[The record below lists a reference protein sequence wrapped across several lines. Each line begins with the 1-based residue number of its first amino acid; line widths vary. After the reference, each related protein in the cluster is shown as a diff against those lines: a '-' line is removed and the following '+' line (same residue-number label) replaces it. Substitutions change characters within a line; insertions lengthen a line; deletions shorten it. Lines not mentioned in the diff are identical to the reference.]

1 MGAGAPSA
9 NRVGRAFLRREARI
23 RVRNFDMVGSLS
35 SRARRRILYSASSLA
50 LLAVSNAPALA
61 QNDNT
66 SQAPPAAA
74 TPQPPA
80 ATPAPSSPT
89 TTQAPQEESITPAP
103 QQTPAPAAPQQA
115 TGGNVLPETRVVAP
129 VERRRPRT
137 PPPRVVTN
145 QPPAPT
151 QAQVVAQQNQA
162 FDTARQNILAPVG
175 ATSYQVSHQAIEALP
190 QGNNST
196 LDKVLLQFPGVTQ
209 DSAASGELHV
219 RNEHANI
226 QYLING
232 IMLPDGVGAFG
243 QILDTGIVG
252 SLTLLTGALPAQY
265 GLRTAGV
272 LDIQTRTD
280 AFNNTGR
287 ISVYG
292 GSHGTI
298 TPSFEWGGTVGQ
310 TQYFVSGRFLQNNL
324 GIENPTP
331 ANEAIHDRTS
341 QEKGFAYVS
350 TVLDPTSRLTYIGG
364 VSNSTFQ
371 IPNRPDQTPNFTA
384 FGLSDFN
391 SAFLNE
397 HQNEYNQ
404 FNVVAYQK
412 SAEDIDYQ
420 ISYFNRYS
428 QLHFYPDPVGD
439 LVFNGVAS
447 DVYRQSVI
455 NGIQEDTAWR
465 VGYAHT
471 LRFGF
476 SVSAERSL
484 VTNISTVLPFD
495 APATIFDSSSKTG
508 WLIGTYL
515 QDEWRINN
523 QLTLNAGLRFD
534 QMYQYVDAN
543 QLSPRLSLT
552 WKPYDGTTFHAGYA
566 RDFTPPQQVIAAPT
580 NLALVTPPTAP
591 GNTLT
596 PEVPLNSPVLPERS
610 HVFDVGVVQKIYPV
624 PGLEV
629 GIDGY
634 YKIARDLLDDGQ
646 FGAAYVLNGFNYE
659 RGENIGLELKSTYT
673 NGNFRAWGNVAWAKQ
688 IATNIVSNQFLF
700 GADELAYIANHYI
713 YTDHAQQL
721 TASAGASYLW
731 NGTRFSASMIYGSGL
746 RSGFANTDHLPS
758 YTQVNVGLSHDF
770 NFVAPNKPTTVRF
783 DVVNL
788 FDKIYEIRDG
798 SGIGVFAPQ
807 FGPRRGFYVGITQKL

>member
-1 MGAGAPSA
+1 VKQVLSE
-9 NRVGRAFLRREARI
+9 RLRR
-23 RVRNFDMVGSLS
+23 NL
-35 SRARRRILYSASSLA
+35 LLSASSLVLVA
-50 LLAVSNAPALA
+50 ASGAPVLA
-61 QNDNT
+61 QTENASPT
-66 SQAPPAAA
+66 PPASAA
-74 TPQPPA
+74 PQAPA
-80 ATPAPSSPT
+80 ATPAPQDS
-89 TTQAPQEESITPAP
+89 ATPVP
-103 QQTPAPAAPQQA
+103 QQTPTTAAPQQA

-129 VERRRPRT
+129 AERRQPRT
-137 PPPRVVTN
+137 PPQRQVVTN
-145 QPPAPT
+145 QAPAPT
-151 QAQVVAQQNQA
+151 EAQVLAQQTQVLDA
-162 FDTARQNILAPVG
+162 ARQTILATAG
-175 ATSYQVSHQAIEALP
+175 ATSHQVNRQAIEAMP
-190 QGNNST
+190 QGNNAT

-226 QYLING
+226 QYRING

-252 SLTLLTGALPAQY
+252 SLALLTGALPAQY

-280 AFNNTGR
+280 AFNNSGSV
-287 ISVYG
+287 SVYG

-298 TPSFEWGGTVGQ
+298 TPSFEYGGTVGQ
-310 TQYFVSGRFLQNNL
+310 TQYFASGRFLQNNL

-331 ANEAIHDRTS
+331 SNEAIHDRTS
-341 QEKGFAYVS
+341 QEKGFLYLS
-350 TVLDPTSRLTYIGG
+350 TVLDPTSRLTFMSG
-364 VSNSTFQ
+364 VSNSSFQ
-371 IPNRPDQTPNFTA
+371 VPNNPGQTANFTA
-384 FGLSDFN
+384 FGGSNFD
-391 SAFLNE
+391 STFLNE
-397 HQNEYNQ
+397 HQNEFNQ

-428 QLHFYPDPVGD
+428 QLHFMPDPIGD
-439 LVFNGVAS
+439 LVFNGVSS
-447 DVYRQSVI
+447 DVYRQSVV

-465 VGYAHT
+465 LGFAHT

-484 VTNISTVLPFD
+484 VNNISTVLPVDGMGNAID
-495 APATIFDSSSKTG
+495 APFSILDSSSKTG
-508 WLIGTYL
+508 CLFGTYL
-515 QDEWRINN
+515 QDEWRITNN
-523 QLTLNAGLRFD
+523 LTLNAGLRFD

-543 QLSPRLSLT
+543 QLSPRVSLT
-552 WKPYDGTTFHAGYA
+552 WKPYDGTIFHAGYA
-566 RDFTPPQQVIAAPT
+566 RNFTPPQQVIAAPT
-580 NLALVTPPTAP
+580 NLALVQGTTQQ
-591 GNTLT
+591 
-596 PEVPLNSPVLPERS
+596 PEAQLNSPLLPERS

-629 GIDGY
+629 GVDGY

-646 FGAAYVLNGFNYE
+646 FGAAYVLNGFNYD

-688 IATNIVSNQFLF
+688 VATNVVSNQFLF
-700 GADELAYIANHYI
+700 AQDEINYLATHYI
-713 YTDHAQQL
+713 YTDHAQVL
-721 TASAGASYLW
+721 TGSAGASYLW

-758 YTQVNVGLSHDF
+758 YTQVNVGVSHDF
-770 NFVAPNKPTTVRF
+770 DIVAPNKPTTVRF

-807 FGPRRGFYVGITQKL
+807 FGPRRGFFVGISQKL

>member
-1 MGAGAPSA
+1 MTLS
-9 NRVGRAFLRREARI
+9 
-23 RVRNFDMVGSLS
+23 VRTTLLLS
-35 SRARRRILYSASSLA
+35 SSAS
-50 LLAVSNAPALA
+50 LLLGLGGAAMSQTTAPAGGGSTALPKIEVIEPRRA
-61 QNDNT
+61 
-66 SQAPPAAA
+66 
-74 TPQPPA
+74 QPP
-80 ATPAPSSPT
+80 
-89 TTQAPQEESITPAP
+89 
-103 QQTPAPAAPQQA
+103 
-115 TGGNVLPETRVVAP
+115 
-129 VERRRPRT
+129 RRPRT
-137 PPPRVVTN
+137 RVTTGQRRETPAAPPP
-145 QPPAPT
+145 PT
-151 QAQVVAQQNQA
+151 EAQVVAGKNDK
-162 FDTARQNILAPVG
+162 FDEVRQNIVAPIG
-175 ATSYQVSHQAIEALP
+175 ATSYQINHQAIEALP
-190 QGNNST
+190 QGSNAS

-209 DSAASGELHV
+209 DSSASGELHV

-226 QYLING
+226 QYRING

-252 SLTLLTGALPAQY
+252 SLALLTGALPAQY

-272 LDIQTRTD
+272 LDIQTKAD
-280 AFNNTGR
+280 AFNNSGSV
-287 ISVYG
+287 SVYG

-298 TPSFEWGGTVGQ
+298 TTSLEYGGTVGQ
-310 TQYFVSGRFLQNNL
+310 TQYFMSGRYFGSNL

-341 QEKGFAYVS
+341 QEKAFLYLS
-350 TVLDPTSRLTYIGG
+350 TVIDPTSRLTFMSG
-364 VSNSTFQ
+364 VSNGTYQ
-371 IPNRPDQTPNFTA
+371 IPNRPGQSPAFTA
-384 FGLSDFN
+384 FGVTDFN
-391 SAFLNE
+391 SALLNE
-397 HQNEYNQ
+397 HQNEFNQ

-412 SAEDIDYQ
+412 SGDGIDYQ
-420 ISYFNRYS
+420 LSYFNRYS
-428 QLHFYPDPVGD
+428 QLHFMPDPVGD

-447 DVYRQSVI
+447 NVYRQSYV

-465 VGYAHT
+465 VGFAHT

-476 SVSAERSL
+476 SASAERSL
-484 VTNISTVLPFD
+484 VTNISTVLPID
-495 APATIFDSSSKTG
+495 PATGNQVDPITGNPFGPPFTVFDSSSKTG

-515 QDEWRINN
+515 QDEWRITN

-566 RDFTPPQQVIAAPT
+566 RNFTPPQQVIAAPT

-591 GNTLT
+591 ANTQT
-596 PEVPLNSPVLPERS
+596 PEVPINSPVLPERS
-610 HVFDVGVVQKIYPV
+610 HVFDVGVVQKIYPI

-629 GIDGY
+629 GVDGY

-646 FGAAYVLNGFNYE
+646 FGAAYVLNGFNYD
-659 RGENIGLELKSTYT
+659 RGENIGLELKSTYN

-700 GADELAYIANHYI
+700 AQDEINYIATHYI
-713 YTDHAQQL
+713 YTDHAQVL

-758 YTQVNVGLSHDF
+758 YTQVNAGVSREFLFPGWT
-770 NFVAPNKPTTVRF
+770 KPTTLRF

-807 FGPRRGFYVGITQKL
+807 FGPRRGFFVGISQKI

>member
-1 MGAGAPSA
+1 MLAASGAASLMLLYGPGGSA
-9 NRVGRAFLRREARI
+9 Q
-23 RVRNFDMVGSLS
+23 
-35 SRARRRILYSASSLA
+35 
-50 LLAVSNAPALA
+50 A
-61 QNDNT
+61 QV
-66 SQAPPAAA
+66 AAA
-74 TPQPPA
+74 ANSTTALPEIEVIAPKRTQPPRRPK
-80 ATPAPSSPT
+80 TRVT
-89 TTQAPQEESITPAP
+89 TGKPR
-103 QQTPAPAAPQQA
+103 QTPAA
-115 TGGNVLPETRVVAP
+115 
-129 VERRRPRT
+129 
-137 PPPRVVTN
+137 PPPQTE
-145 QPPAPT
+145 
-151 QAQVVAQQNQA
+151 AQVVAGKNEK
-162 FDTARQNILAPVG
+162 FDEARRIILAPVG
-175 ATSYQVSHQAIEALP
+175 ANSYEINHQAIEALP
-190 QGNNST
+190 QGNNAP

-219 RNEHANI
+219 RNEHANV
-226 QYLING
+226 QYRING

-252 SLTLLTGALPAQY
+252 SLALLTGALPAQY

-272 LDIQTRTD
+272 LDIQTKAD
-280 AFNNTGR
+280 AFNNSGSV
-287 ISVYG
+287 SVYG

-298 TPSFEWGGTVGQ
+298 TPSFEYGGTVGQ

-331 ANEAIHDRTS
+331 SNEAIHDRTS
-341 QEKGFAYVS
+341 QEKGFLYLS
-350 TVLDPTSRLTYIGG
+350 TILDPTSRLTFMSG
-364 VSNSTFQ
+364 VSNGTYQ
-371 IPNRPDQTPNFTA
+371 IPNNPGQTPNFNVNGVTN
-384 FGLSDFN
+384 FD
-391 SAFLNE
+391 SALLNE
-397 HQNEYNQ
+397 HQNEFNQ
-404 FNVVAYQK
+404 FNVLAYQK
-412 SAEDIDYQ
+412 SVEDIDFQ
-420 ISYFNRYS
+420 LSYFNRYS
-428 QLHFYPDPVGD
+428 QLHFFPDPIGD

-447 DVYRQSVI
+447 DVYRQSFV

-465 VGYAHT
+465 VGFAHT
-471 LRFGF
+471 LRFGL

-484 VTNISTVLPFD
+484 VNNVSTVLPVDPLTGNQVDPVTGNPFG
-495 APATIFDSSSKTG
+495 PPFSVFDSSSKTG

-543 QLSPRLSLT
+543 QLSPRISLT

-566 RDFTPPQQVIAAPT
+566 RNFTPPQQVIAAPT

-591 GNTLT
+591 ANTQT
-596 PEVPLNSPVLPERS
+596 PEVPLSSPVLPERS
-610 HVFDVGVVQKIYPV
+610 NVFDVGVVQKIYAV

-629 GIDGY
+629 GVDGY
-634 YKIARDLLDDGQ
+634 YKTARDLLDDGQ
-646 FGAAYVLNGFNYE
+646 FGAAYVLTGFNYD

-700 GADELAYIANHYI
+700 GQDEINYIATHYI
-713 YTDHAQQL
+713 YTDHAQVL
-721 TASAGASYLW
+721 TASGGASYLW

-758 YTQVNVGLSHDF
+758 YTQVNVGLSHEF
-770 NFVAPNKPTTVRF
+770 KFPGWTKPTTVRF

-807 FGPRRGFYVGITQKL
+807 FGPRRGFYVGISQKI

>member
-1 MGAGAPSA
+1 M
-9 NRVGRAFLRREARI
+9 I
-23 RVRNFDMVGSLS
+23 GSHS
-35 SRARRRILYSASSLA
+35 SRVRRRILCSASSLA
-50 LLAVSNAPALA
+50 LLAASNAPILA
-61 QNDNT
+61 QNETT
-66 SQAPPAAA
+66 SPPPTTAA
-74 TPQPPA
+74 PQPPA
-80 ATPAPSSPT
+80 ATPAP
-89 TTQAPQEESITPAP
+89 QESATPAP
-103 QQTPAPAAPQQA
+103 QQTPAPETPQQA

-129 VERRRPRT
+129 AERRRPRT
-137 PPPRVVTN
+137 PPLRQVVAR
-145 QPPAPT
+145 QPAPPTPT
-151 QAQVVAQQNQA
+151 QAQVVNQQNQKLDA
-162 FDTARQNILAPVG
+162 ARQTILAPVG
-175 ATSYQVSHQAIEALP
+175 ASSYEVSHQAIEAQP
-190 QGNNST
+190 QGNNAT

-226 QYLING
+226 QYRING

-252 SLTLLTGALPAQY
+252 SLALLTGALPAQY

-272 LDIQTRTD
+272 LDIQTKTD
-280 AFNNTGR
+280 AFNNTGSV
-287 ISVYG
+287 SVYG

-298 TPSFEWGGTVGQ
+298 TPSFEYGGTVGQ
-310 TQYFVSGRFLQNNL
+310 TQYFASGRFLQNNL

-331 ANEAIHDRTS
+331 SNEAIHDRTS
-341 QEKGFAYVS
+341 QEKGFLYLS
-350 TVLDPTSRLTYIGG
+350 TVLDPTSRLTFMSGI
-364 VSNSTFQ
+364 SNASFQ
-371 IPNRPDQTPNFTA
+371 IPNRPGQTPNFNVNGITN
-384 FGLSDFN
+384 FDS
-391 SAFLNE
+391 STLNE
-397 HQNEYNQ
+397 HQNEFNQ
-404 FNVVAYQK
+404 FNVLAYQK
-412 SAEDIDYQ
+412 SAGDIDYQ

-428 QLHFYPDPVGD
+428 QLHFFPDPLGD
-439 LVFNGVAS
+439 LIFNGVSS
-447 DVYRQSVI
+447 DVYRQSFV

-465 VGYAHT
+465 VGFAHT

-484 VTNISTVLPFD
+484 VNNISTVLPVD
-495 APATIFDSSSKTG
+495 PATGNQVDPVTGNPFGPPFTVFDSSSKTG
-508 WLIGTYL
+508 WLLGTYV
-515 QDEWRINN
+515 QDEWRITN

-543 QLSPRLSLT
+543 QFSPRISLT

-566 RDFTPPQQVIAAPT
+566 RNFTPPQQVIAAPT

-591 GNTLT
+591 ANTQT

-629 GIDGY
+629 GVDGY
-634 YKIARDLLDDGQ
+634 YKIARNLLDDGQ
-646 FGAAYVLNGFNYE
+646 FGAAYVLTGFNYD
-659 RGENIGLELKSTYT
+659 RGENIGLEFKSTYT

-688 IATNIVSNQFLF
+688 VATNVVSNQFLF
-700 GADELAYIANHYI
+700 AQDELNYIANHYI
-713 YTDHAQQL
+713 YTDHAQVL

-758 YTQVNVGLSHDF
+758 YTQVNVGVSHDF
-770 NFVAPNKPTTVRF
+770 NIVAPNKPTTVRF

-798 SGIGVFAPQ
+798 TGIGVFAPQ
-807 FGPRRGFYVGITQKL
+807 FGPRRGFFVGVSQKL

>member
-1 MGAGAPSA
+1 MTLSVKTTLLLSGSASLLLGLGGTAMSQIAAPAGGGATALPRIEVVEPRRAQSPRRPKT
-9 NRVGRAFLRREARI
+9 RVTTDKRRE
-23 RVRNFDMVGSLS
+23 
-35 SRARRRILYSASSLA
+35 
-50 LLAVSNAPALA
+50 
-61 QNDNT
+61 T
-66 SQAPPAAA
+66 
-74 TPQPPA
+74 
-80 ATPAPSSPT
+80 
-89 TTQAPQEESITPAP
+89 
-103 QQTPAPAAPQQA
+103 PAAPPQS
-115 TGGNVLPETRVVAP
+115 E
-129 VERRRPRT
+129 
-137 PPPRVVTN
+137 
-145 QPPAPT
+145 
-151 QAQVVAQQNQA
+151 AQVVAGKNEK
-162 FDTARQNILAPVG
+162 FDQARQNIVAPIG
-175 ATSYQVSHQAIEALP
+175 ATSYQINHQAIEALP
-190 QGNNST
+190 QGNNT
-196 LDKVLLQFPGVTQ
+196 PLDKVLLQMPGVTQ

-219 RNEHANI
+219 RNEHGNI
-226 QYLING
+226 QYRING

-252 SLTLLTGALPAQY
+252 SLALLTGALPAQY

-272 LDIQTRTD
+272 VDIQTKAD
-280 AFNNTGR
+280 AFNNSG
-287 ISVYG
+287 SVGVYG

-298 TPSFEWGGTVGQ
+298 TTSLEYGGTVGQ
-310 TQYFVSGRFLQNNL
+310 TQYFVSGRYFGSNL

-341 QEKGFAYVS
+341 QEKGFLYLS
-350 TVLDPTSRLTYIGG
+350 TVIDPTSRLTFMSG

-371 IPNRPDQTPNFTA
+371 IPNNPGQTANFTA
-384 FGLSDFN
+384 FGVSNFD
-391 SAFLNE
+391 SASLNE
-397 HQNEYNQ
+397 HQNEFNQ

-412 SAEDIDYQ
+412 SVDDVDLQ
-420 ISYFNRYS
+420 LSYFNRYS
-428 QLHFYPDPVGD
+428 QLHFFPDPTGD
-439 LVFNGVAS
+439 LVFNGVS
-447 DVYRQSVI
+447 SNVYRQSFV

-465 VGYAHT
+465 VGFAHT

-484 VTNISTVLPFD
+484 VNNISTVLPVD
-495 APATIFDSSSKTG
+495 PATGNQVDPVTGDPFGPPFTVFDSNSKTG

-515 QDEWRINN
+515 QDEWKITN

-543 QLSPRLSLT
+543 QLSPRISLT

-566 RDFTPPQQVIAAPT
+566 RNFTPPTQVIAAPT
-580 NLALVTPPTAP
+580 NLVLVTPPTAP
-591 GNTLT
+591 ANTQT

-610 HVFDVGVVQKIYPV
+610 HVFDVGVVQKIYPI

-629 GIDGY
+629 GVDGY

-659 RGENIGLELKSTYT
+659 RGENIGLELKSTYN

-700 GADELAYIANHYI
+700 GADEIAYIATHYI
-713 YTDHAQQL
+713 YTDHAQVL
-721 TASAGASYLW
+721 TASAGASYLS

-758 YTQVNVGLSHDF
+758 YTQVNLGLSHDF
-770 NFVAPNKPTTVRF
+770 NIVAPNKPTTVRF

-807 FGPRRGFYVGITQKL
+807 FGPRRGFFVGISQKL